1 MNAFSGVALV
11 LGLLAVLM
19 LAVRAAQHR
28 GAIDA
33 EMARKLVHMGMGSV
47 CLAFPWIF
55 TSVGPVW
62 ALAFAAAGILAA
74 VRLIG
79 PLRVRFGS
87 VLGGVGRVS
96 WGEIYFPFAVALVFT
111 LADGDRA
118 AFCAPVAI
126 LTFADAAGAL
136 VGQRWGKLRYAAVE
150 STKSLE
156 GSLAVFEVTWIC
168 ATVVLAVLGDVTV
181 ERALLVGVVMAL
193 FAALVEAVSWRGLDN
208 LLVPLVAFAQVRI
221 YPTLT
226 PAQLIGR
233 AAVMVLLTVFML
245 NWRRHLLDSSARLA
259 AALAIYFFWSVGDWR
274 WLVAPAVLLASY
286 ARLMPTI
293 PGGPPR
299 HNFTAVLCIASAG
312 VVWAVANVRN
322 PADHWLWLYTLGFAT
337 QQAIIAAV
345 RFSQGRPRW
354 HAWRWWLIATAQ
366 ATGLHA
372 ITFLAINGLQ
382 WWSRPGFAMS
392 LAAPGI
398 ALAVFMA
405 WDRELQLGEDLN
417 ARWWR
422 QGIIAGLAPVAGFV
436 GMRL

>member
-1 MNAFSGVALV
+1 
-11 LGLLAVLM
+11 
-19 LAVRAAQHR
+19 
-28 GAIDA
+28 
-33 EMARKLVHMGMGSV
+33 
-47 CLAFPWIF
+47 
-55 TSVGPVW
+55 
-62 ALAFAAAGILAA
+62 
-74 VRLIG
+74 
-79 PLRVRFGS
+79 
-87 VLGGVGRVS
+87 
-96 WGEIYFPFAVALVFT
+96 
-111 LADGDRA
+111 
-118 AFCAPVAI
+118 
-126 LTFADAAGAL
+126 
-136 VGQRWGKLRYAAVE
+136 
-150 STKSLE
+150 
-156 GSLAVFEVTWIC
+156 
-168 ATVVLAVLGDVTV
+168 
-181 ERALLVGVVMAL
+181 
-193 FAALVEAVSWRGLDN
+193 
-208 LLVPLVAFAQVRI
+208 
-221 YPTLT
+221 
-226 PAQLIGR
+226 
-233 AAVMVLLTVFML
+233 
-245 NWRRHLLDSSARLA
+245 
-259 AALAIYFFWSVGDWR
+259 
-274 WLVAPAVLLASY
+274 LLASY

-322 PADHWLWLYTLGFAT
+322 QADHWLWLYTLGFAT